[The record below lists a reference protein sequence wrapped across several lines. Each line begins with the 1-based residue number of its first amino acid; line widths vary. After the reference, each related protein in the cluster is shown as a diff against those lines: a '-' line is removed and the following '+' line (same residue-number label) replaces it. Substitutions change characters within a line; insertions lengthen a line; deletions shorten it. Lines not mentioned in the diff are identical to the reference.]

1 MMKMDTDCQVLV
13 TTVGGDQQQSLMNWL
28 GLSLTSQKLHALI
41 AQEGLDEVRYKL
53 QMYRSGDFWVP
64 TGGIKKEEMDV
75 PPVITILLVG
85 FSGSGKS
92 SPNASASKYTTMYM
106 EEHNVMR
113 SWQGGFVCTILG
125 FSYGKIGDALEEL
138 SIWMSDGVRHNQLC
152 LRSGDDVLLEDDSE
166 TAGLRSSSKFVQRT
180 VDFSMVVVDMAEGS
194 DSKPLEAARE
204 LFHSPALRNCSKPY
218 SLPSISSSRGCLEYE
233 RLIVCLTEH
242 GFLAEESDP
251 ATASAVTDA
260 VYRALLISDR
270 RHFPQKKLQD
280 WAAFLFSG
288 LVCLMGVLFAF
299 LVICSKLGRR
309 GRLQH

>member
-1 MMKMDTDCQVLV
+1 MNSSGQVIRVNKISSLNTRKQVHPAKFDELV
-13 TTVGGDQQQSLMNWL
+13 RIKSDLPEIACLAPRVRVPRQLERL
-28 GLSLTSQKLHALI
+28 ALI

-75 PPVITILLVG
+75 PPVITILLAG
-85 FSGSGKS
+85 F
-92 SPNASASKYTTMYM
+92 
-106 EEHNVMR
+106 E
-113 SWQGGFVCTILG
+113 CTILG

-166 TAGLRSSSKFVQRT
+166 TAEVSK
-180 VDFSMVVVDMAEGS
+180 DLKGS
-194 DSKPLEAARE
+194 DSKPLEATRE

-218 SLPSISSSRGCLEYE
+218 SLPSISSFRGCLEYE

-251 ATASAVTDA
+251 ATACAVTEA

-288 LVCLMGVLFAF
+288 PVCLMGVLFAF
-299 LVICSKLGRR
+299 LVICSQLGRR
-309 GRLQH
+309 GRLKH